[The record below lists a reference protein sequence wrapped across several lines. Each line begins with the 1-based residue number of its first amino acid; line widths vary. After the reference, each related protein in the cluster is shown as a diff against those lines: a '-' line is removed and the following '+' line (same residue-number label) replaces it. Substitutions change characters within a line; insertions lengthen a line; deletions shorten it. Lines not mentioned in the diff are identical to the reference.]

1 MSRNKRKTAAE
12 PARPR
17 FRKLLGWTVLLALV
31 FTAGLI
37 TGERLVRQESF
48 KPLVS
53 VSSRPAVVDA
63 PDEASPE
70 QPSQTPAPIQE
81 GDSEHKEPS
90 EFSFFDRLTS
100 GDKPILAR
108 RATQSLRNRNGQP
121 IEHPTPARAGDDGD
135 PADTAAQ
142 AGPLPARYT
151 LQIAAHPDMKS
162 ASQHMA
168 RLRRMGLDPHVIS
181 ASIPDQGNFYRVR
194 LGKFTSMEEARHF
207 QAELKR
213 KNSLNAFVSP
223 L

>member
-1 MSRNKRKTAAE
+1 MSRNQRKTAAE

-53 VSSRPAVVDA
+53 VSSRPPAVVNA
-63 PDEASPE
+63 PDEASPK
-70 QPSQTPAPIQE
+70 QPSLTPAPIQE
-81 GDSEHKEPS
+81 GDSEQKEPS
-90 EFSFFDRLTS
+90 DFSFFDRLTS
-100 GDKPILAR
+100 GEKPILER
-108 RATQSLRNRNGQP
+108 RAAQSVRDRNGQ
-121 IEHPTPARAGDDGD
+121 PTPARAGDDGD
-135 PADTAAQ
+135 PVDTATQ